1 MAPMKPAD
9 ILMQFDTYLTGRGL
23 RLEGI
28 AIGGAALALL
38 GACPRKR
45 REPR

>member
-1 MAPMKPAD
+1 MKPAE
-9 ILMQFDTYLTGRGL
+9 ILIRFDAFLARRGL